1 MNSPGGMMQSNMVID
16 PSAEIVQQ
24 LEVLKA
30 RTRETADDLRQ
41 LASDQE
47 SFALQYHNCTS
58 YDGKGS
64 LHSFCIDLIIFE
76 FS

>member
-1 MNSPGGMMQSNMVID
+1 MQQLINTGILQTNVVID

-24 LEVLKA
+24 LEVLKT

-47 SFALQYHNCTS
+47 SFALQYHNSTS
-58 YDGKGS
+58 YNGKMV
-64 LHSFCIDLIIFE
+64 LLC
-76 FS
+76 